1 MSIVSGTIAAVNQK
15 SSADKATSTN
25 LRIARET
32 NNANLILDLARRGL
46 ALPEKVG
53 GVTIPE
59 GAVGKS
65 SAILPYYLN
74 DQEMAAAG
82 YAGDIFDV
90 LSADANAASLGDLQ
104 AASERYRSA
113 FDQAR
118 NDTLGIFNGGVTDEE
133 LAAAAPVSAA
143 RIKLANARKDAGI
156 EALQEK
162 LNEIKAIQNRKGY
175 TGDSLASQRL
185 RFDATRKVL
194 GDAALDRSNAE
205 LANAMDT
212 SNIRR
217 NAIAR
222 RLSSGNLPL
231 DQLRRE
237 SQFADLPGE
246 SLRSKAESNISIFNP
261 FRVNGGFQT
270 IQRPDRVDASPST
283 LGIVAGQNAA
293 LAQDVGSY
301 LARRNWGG
309 SSQPISAADRAY
321 IGSGST
327 YGGVSGSDFSSIPSY
342 GSYGSY
348 GGGSSAA
355 GAATTGY
362 GYGGTGYELDYG
374 GGY

>member
-1 MSIVSGTIAAVNQK
+1 MSIVSGTIGAINSK
-15 SSADKATSTN
+15 KSADKATSTN
-25 LRIARET
+25 LKIARET
-32 NNANLILDLARRGL
+32 NNANLVLDLARRGL
-46 ALPEKVG
+46 ALPSTVG
-53 GVTIPE
+53 GVTVPE

-90 LSADANAASLGDLQ
+90 LSADANAQSIGDLR
-104 AASERYRSA
+104 ASSERYRGA

-118 NDTLGIFNGGVTDEE
+118 QDTLGVFDGSVTDEE
-133 LAAAAPVSAA
+133 LAAAQPVAAA
-143 RIKLANARKDAGI
+143 RIKLANAKKDAGL

-194 GDAALDRSNAE
+194 GDAAIDRSNAE
-205 LANAMDT
+205 LANAME
-212 SNIRR
+212 SSGIRR
-217 NAIAR
+217 AGIQR

-237 SQFADLPGE
+237 TQFADMPGE
-246 SLRSKAESNISIFNP
+246 NLRSRAESNISIFNP

-270 IQRPDRVDASPST
+270 IQRPDQVEASPST
-283 LGIVAGQNAA
+283 LGIIAGQNAA
-293 LAQDVGSY
+293 VAQDVGSY

-309 SSQPISAADRAY
+309 NQQPLTAAQQGY
-321 IGSGST
+321 INSGQT
-327 YGGVSGSDFSSIPSY
+327 YGGVNATDFAATPSY

-348 GGGSSAA
+348 GGADA
-355 GAATTGY
+355 GATVGY
-362 GYGGTGYELDYG
+362 GYGGSEYDIG

>member
-1 MSIVSGTIAAVNQK
+1 MSAVSGVVAGLSIMSAVSGVAAALKGKEQQEQ
-15 SSADKATSTN
+15 ADKSNLKQSRQTN
-25 LRIARET
+25 E
-32 NNANLILDLARRGL
+32 ANFILDLARRGL
-46 ALPEKVG
+46 ALPSRVG
-53 GVTIPE
+53 GFDVPE

-90 LSADANAASLGDLQ
+90 LSADANAQSIGDLR
-104 AASERYRSA
+104 AASERYRGA

-118 NDTLGIFNGGVTDEE
+118 QDALGVFDGSVTDEE
-133 LAAAAPVSAA
+133 LAAAQPVAAA
-143 RIKLANARKDAGI
+143 RIKLANAKKDAGL

-175 TGDSLASQRL
+175 SGDSLASSRL

-194 GDAALDRSNAE
+194 GDAAIDRSNAE
-205 LANAMDT
+205 LANAMET
-212 SNIRR
+212 AGIRR
-217 NAIAR
+217 SGIQR

-237 SQFADLPGE
+237 TQFADMPGE
-246 SLRSKAESNISIFNP
+246 NLRSRAESNISIFNP

-270 IQRPDRVDASPST
+270 IQRPYRVEASPST
-283 LGIVAGQNAA
+283 LGIIAGQNAG

-301 LARRNWGG
+301 LARRNWSGNQ
-309 SSQPISAADRAY
+309 QPISAADRSY
-321 IGSGST
+321 INSGQT
-327 YGGVSGSDFSSIPSY
+327 YGGAD
-342 GSYGSY
+342 
-348 GGGSSAA
+348 A
-355 GAATTGY
+355 GATVGY
-362 GYGGTGYELDYG
+362 GYGGSEYDIG